1 MSMNIHKIAA
11 LLTFVPAMLAAA
23 PSLKL
28 ELVGPKDVVK
38 IDQQQLDLVAALPE
52 TLKEYERL
60 SQIIKADR
68 KAIQECQEAMAVAK
82 SLKQGIDLTLRFTNT
97 GKSPVEIQYGP
108 DTSKNLL
115 NVGGPGAVAMPFNG
129 PITADYR
136 MPDPT
141 TIAPGETKEF
151 TISDLS
157 FGTRDL
163 SRWLVAKPGSY
174 TASVIF
180 TTTINEEKVEL
191 SSNQVTFEVKAE

>member
-1 MSMNIHKIAA
+1 MKIPFIAS
-11 LLTFVPAMLAAA
+11 LLTLIPAILVAA
-23 PSLKL
+23 PTIKL
-28 ELVGPKDVVK
+28 ELVGPKESVK

-60 SQIIKADR
+60 SQTIKPDR
-68 KAIQECQEAMAVAK
+68 KAMQESQQAMAIAK

-108 DTSKNLL
+108 DTSKNQLK
-115 NVGGPGAVAMPFNG
+115 VEGQGVVDMPFKG
-129 PITADYR
+129 AITADYR

-151 TISDLS
+151 TISELS
-157 FGTRDL
+157 YGTRDL

-174 TASVIF
+174 TATVTF
-180 TTTINEEKVEL
+180 TTTIKDEKIEL
-191 SSNQVTFEVKAE
+191 TSNQVTFEVKAE